1 VRNALT
7 IDVEEYF
14 QAHAYVRVVYLHPRE
29 MDPEEPD
36 VRGAPLLARVRHRLN
51 LGRTEARLRSLLGE
65 RAFGTLCEMFAAEL
79 GQG

>member
-36 VRGAPLLARVRHRLN
+36 VRGRRSWRAPA
-51 LGRTEARLRSLLGE
+51 TA
-65 RAFGTLCEMFAAEL
+65 
-79 GQG
+79 